1 METETES
8 LEERLIT
15 TKSSVNCRDESA
27 SDSKATPIVVLS
39 SMVAL
44 CGSLTIGCSSGF
56 SSPAES
62 GIMEDLGL
70 SVAAFSVF
78 GSILTAGGIVGAL
91 VNGTIADFIGRRGT
105 LWFSE
110 IFCIAGWLAIALQ
123 SVQLMICCGVS
134 LMYFIGNVVT
144 WRILALIGAI
154 PCMLEL
160 LGLIFIPE
168 SPRWLAKIGKEK
180 EFETSL
186 QRLRGRNADISQ
198 EAADIRD
205 YTEAL
210 KQHSNSRLLDLFQR
224 RYAHSLIVGV
234 GLMLLVQFGGNNVI
248 TAYSSS
254 IFDEAG
260 FSSSIGTISMAII
273 QIPATIASVL
283 LTDKLGRRPLL
294 MVSAAGMCL
303 SCFLV
308 GLSFLFQDLHK
319 WKELTPILVY
329 IGIMGYCV
337 AYSIGM
343 AGLPWVIVSEVFPMN
358 VKGSAGSLVSLVNWS
373 CSWIVTY
380 SFNFMME
387 WSSAELKDA
396 NLKVKQY
403 LQSLSLEWKEEDVN
417 DADVV
422 YDEQS
427 LECLQLHPNLKKLS
441 FSTFQ
446 GVRFPSWLSSLTNLK
461 LFRLVKC
468 WKFQHLPPLDCF
480 PSLKEMVL
488 FFLDSLEYVN
498 SEKLS
503 DSPILQSLKS
513 LYIQG
518 CPNLKGWWRR
528 EDSVEDGNYVGITA
542 TETSMAKND
551 FVPSFPCL
559 SYLLISDCPQ
569 LTSMP
574 LFPNLEYLHLEN
586 SSVKPLQQ
594 TLMRM
599 TNTTTP
605 EIVTST
611 TEIALI
617 SSSSSIATSS
627 FAPLSKLKSLTLSG
641 MVEPLPEELLQ
652 NFTSINHLDIHNS
665 RCPLTQVLRHLT
677 ALKSLCISDFDGDE
691 MEWQELNSLSNLGFR
706 NFSKVSLPVGL
717 QHVSSLKSL
726 EIEDCLSLMMIP
738 DWICNLT
745 SLQQLDIWNCP
756 NLTSLPEEIRA
767 LISLQTLTI
776 GKCPILLQ
784 RCKRETGEDWSKIA
798 HIQNLELYSES
809 DETQEEP
816 DSKKTWRLSKIF
828 GHCNCSTSQQ
838 LNASNCVNV
847 VARL

>member
-1 METETES
+1 
-8 LEERLIT
+8 
-15 TKSSVNCRDESA
+15 
-27 SDSKATPIVVLS
+27 
-39 SMVAL
+39 MVAL
-44 CGSLTIGCSSGF
+44 CGSLTIGCSLGF

-110 IFCIAGWLAIALQ
+110 IFCIAGWLAIAFAKNAWWLDLGRL
-123 SVQLMICCGVS
+123 SLGFANGLIAYVVPIYIAEITPKNLRGGFTSANQLMICCGVS

-254 IFDEAG
+254 IFNEAG

-294 MVSAAGMCL
+294 MVSTAGICL

-358 VKGSAGSLVSLVNWS
+358 VKGSAGSLVSLVNWL

-380 SFNFMME
+380 NFNFMME
-387 WSSAELKDA
+387 WSSAG
-396 NLKVKQY
+396 
-403 LQSLSLEWKEEDVN
+403 
-417 DADVV
+417 
-422 YDEQS
+422 
-427 LECLQLHPNLKKLS
+427 
-441 FSTFQ
+441 TFFIYM
-446 GVRFPSWLSSLTNLK
+446 GICGLA
-461 LFRLVKC
+461 
-468 WKFQHLPPLDCF
+468 
-480 PSLKEMVL
+480 VL
-488 FFLDSLEYVN
+488 FVA
-498 SEKLS
+498 KLV
-503 DSPILQSLKS
+503 PET
-513 LYIQG
+513 
-518 CPNLKGWWRR
+518 KGR
-528 EDSVEDGNYVGITA
+528 
-542 TETSMAKND
+542 
-551 FVPSFPCL
+551 
-559 SYLLISDCPQ
+559 
-569 LTSMP
+569 
-574 LFPNLEYLHLEN
+574 
-586 SSVKPLQQ
+586 
-594 TLMRM
+594 
-599 TNTTTP
+599 
-605 EIVTST
+605 
-611 TEIALI
+611 
-617 SSSSSIATSS
+617 
-627 FAPLSKLKSLTLSG
+627 
-641 MVEPLPEELLQ
+641 
-652 NFTSINHLDIHNS
+652 
-665 RCPLTQVLRHLT
+665 VL
-677 ALKSLCISDFDGDE
+677 
-691 MEWQELNSLSNLGFR
+691 
-706 NFSKVSLPVGL
+706 
-717 QHVSSLKSL
+717 
-726 EIEDCLSLMMIP
+726 
-738 DWICNLT
+738 
-745 SLQQLDIWNCP
+745 
-756 NLTSLPEEIRA
+756 EEI
-767 LISLQTLTI
+767 Q
-776 GKCPILLQ
+776 
-784 RCKRETGEDWSKIA
+784 
-798 HIQNLELYSES
+798 
-809 DETQEEP
+809 
-816 DSKKTWRLSKIF
+816 
-828 GHCNCSTSQQ
+828 
-838 LNASNCVNV
+838 ASITHFHQ
-847 VARL
+847 

>member
-8 LEERLIT
+8 LEEGLIT

-110 IFCIAGWLAIALQ
+110 IFCIAGWLAIAFAKNAWWLDLGRL
-123 SVQLMICCGVS
+123 SLGFANGLIAYVVPIYIAEITPKNLRGGFTSANQLMICCGVS

-294 MVSAAGMCL
+294 MV
-303 SCFLV
+303 
-308 GLSFLFQDLHK
+308 
-319 WKELTPILVY
+319 
-329 IGIMGYCV
+329 
-337 AYSIGM
+337 
-343 AGLPWVIVSEVFPMN
+343 
-358 VKGSAGSLVSLVNWS
+358 
-373 CSWIVTY
+373 
-380 SFNFMME
+380 
-387 WSSAELKDA
+387 
-396 NLKVKQY
+396 
-403 LQSLSLEWKEEDVN
+403 
-417 DADVV
+417 
-422 YDEQS
+422 
-427 LECLQLHPNLKKLS
+427 
-441 FSTFQ
+441 
-446 GVRFPSWLSSLTNLK
+446 R
-461 LFRLVKC
+461 
-468 WKFQHLPPLDCF
+468 
-480 PSLKEMVL
+480 
-488 FFLDSLEYVN
+488 
-498 SEKLS
+498 
-503 DSPILQSLKS
+503 
-513 LYIQG
+513 
-518 CPNLKGWWRR
+518 
-528 EDSVEDGNYVGITA
+528 
-542 TETSMAKND
+542 MAKD
-551 FVPSFPCL
+551 TF
-559 SYLLISDCPQ
+559 
-569 LTSMP
+569 
-574 LFPNLEYLHLEN
+574 
-586 SSVKPLQQ
+586 
-594 TLMRM
+594 
-599 TNTTTP
+599 
-605 EIVTST
+605 
-611 TEIALI
+611 
-617 SSSSSIATSS
+617 
-627 FAPLSKLKSLTLSG
+627 
-641 MVEPLPEELLQ
+641 
-652 NFTSINHLDIHNS
+652 
-665 RCPLTQVLRHLT
+665 LR
-677 ALKSLCISDFDGDE
+677 
-691 MEWQELNSLSNLGFR
+691 
-706 NFSKVSLPVGL
+706 
-717 QHVSSLKSL
+717 
-726 EIEDCLSLMMIP
+726 
-738 DWICNLT
+738 
-745 SLQQLDIWNCP
+745 
-756 NLTSLPEEIRA
+756 
-767 LISLQTLTI
+767 
-776 GKCPILLQ
+776 
-784 RCKRETGEDWSKIA
+784 
-798 HIQNLELYSES
+798 
-809 DETQEEP
+809 
-816 DSKKTWRLSKIF
+816 
-828 GHCNCSTSQQ
+828 
-838 LNASNCVNV
+838 
-847 VARL
+847 